1 MRKMLR
7 LLSIVTASLWLGI
20 NPALAQSPTDY
31 IRGILG
37 RVLAIQN
44 NASLS
49 RDQRSQQIHQIISS
63 SFDFNEMARD
73 VLGGTYNNLS
83 SAQRSEF
90 IDTFRYL
97 FKDSYTRMVLNYLKQ
112 ENIEYGKASQEGGKG
127 KVDTVIKRPNENI
140 PVTYL
145 MSSSGGGWKL
155 YDVIVDGVSILSTYR
170 SQFSN
175 VIKTKSF
182 DYLID
187 RMKQQ
192 RRGIE

>member
-37 RVLAIQN
+37 RVMAIQN